1 MAIKRYDVVAV
12 TGTYTDRN
20 GNERKRYL
28 NCGVVFETDK
38 GLSLKL
44 EALPVGHDGWFQ
56 LYEPRSEEQQAVPRQ
71 TGRPQASAQAAP
83 ARQASF
89 SAGEDFEDDIPF

>member
-1 MAIKRYDVVAV
+1 MARKRYDVVAV

-28 NCGVVFETDK
+28 NCGAVFETDK

-44 EALPVGHDGWFQ
+44 EAMPTGHDGWFMFF
-56 LYEPRSEEQQAVPRQ
+56 EPRPQQ
-71 TGRPQASAQAAP
+71 PQQQRGEPLAAE
-83 ARQASF
+83 AEF
-89 SAGEDFEDDIPF
+89 DDDLPF

>member
-20 GNERKRYL
+20 GQERRRFL
-28 NCGVVFETDK
+28 NCGAVFETDK

-44 EALPVGHDGWFQ
+44 EALPVGFDGWFQ
-56 LYEPRSEEQQAVPRQ
+56 LYEPREEQQAPRQ
-71 TGRPQASAQAAP
+71 AGKPQLARPRQAAVG
-83 ARQASF
+83 
-89 SAGEDFEDDIPF
+89 GEDFEDDLPF

>member
-28 NCGVVFETDK
+28 NCGAVFETEK
-38 GLSLKL
+38 GLSLKI
-44 EALPVGHDGWFQ
+44 EALPVGFDGWFQ
-56 LYEPRSEEQQAVPRQ
+56 LYEPREEGQTPRQ
-71 TGRPQASAQAAP
+71 TGRQPAQQPQA
-83 ARQASF
+83 
-89 SAGEDFEDDIPF
+89 AGATADFEDDIPF

>member
-1 MAIKRYDVVAV
+1 MAIKRYDVVAI

-28 NCGVVFETDK
+28 NCGAVFETEK

-44 EALPVGHDGWFQ
+44 EALPVGFDGWLQ
-56 LYEPRSEEQQAVPRQ
+56 LYEPREEGQAPRQ
-71 TGRPQASAQAAP
+71 SGRQPAQADALRQP
-83 ARQASF
+83 AA
-89 SAGEDFEDDIPF
+89 DFEDDIPF